1 MNAVKVSVDAIKPYP
16 KNPRRGNVKLI
27 AESLAEYGQY
37 KPITVNKATNEI
49 LVGNHTYA
57 AAKSLGWKEIDV
69 TYVEVDEATAA
80 KIVLIDNRASDLS
93 AYDNNALLELLERLD
108 SLEHTGYGDDEFD
121 DVLARIEEEKTPSV
135 KEAITDKPS
144 LNEIA
149 GQIEGL
155 AERYKAVDTKV
166 FMVELENHVYI
177 WTIEQLAKQR
187 LKTGAQSNSDALVKL
202 LEENYNE
209 KAPE

>member
-1 MNAVKVSVDAIKPYP
+1 MNAVKVAVGDLKAYP
-16 KNPRRGNVKLI
+16 KNPRRGNIKLI

-37 KPITVNKATNEI
+37 KPIVVNSNTNEI
-49 LVGNHTYA
+49 LVGNHTYE
-57 AAKSLGWKEIDV
+57 AAKSLGWKEINV
-69 TYVEVDEATAA
+69 TYIEADAETAA

-93 AYDNNALLELLERLD
+93 GYDNNALLELLERLD

-135 KEAITDKPS
+135 KEAITKNS
-144 LNEIA
+144 LDEIA

-177 WTIEQLAKQR
+177 WTIEQLGKQR
-187 LKTGAQSNSDALVKL
+187 VKTGAQSNSDALVKL
-202 LEENYNE
+202 LETHFNE

>member
-1 MNAVKVSVDAIKPYP
+1 MNIIKVNLNDIKPYP
-16 KNPRRGNVKLI
+16 NNPRRGNVKLI

-37 KPITVNKATNEI
+37 KPITVNKPTNEI

-57 AAKSLGWKEIDV
+57 AAKSLGWTEIDV
-69 TYVEVDEATAA
+69 NYIDVDEATAA

-93 AYDNNALLELLERLD
+93 SYDNNALLELLERLD
-108 SLEHTGYGDDEFD
+108 DLEHTGYGEDEFD

-135 KEAITDKPS
+135 KEAISKNSMD
-144 LNEIA
+144 EIS

-155 AERYKAVDTKV
+155 AERYKAVDTRV

-187 LKTGAQSNSDALVKL
+187 LKTGAASNSEALVKM

>member
-1 MNAVKVSVDAIKPYP
+1 MNAVKVAISELKQYP
-16 KNPRRGNVKLI
+16 KNPRRGDVKLI

-37 KPITVNKATNEI
+37 KPIVVNKTTNEI
-49 LVGNHTYA
+49 LVGNHTYE
-57 AAKSLGWKEIDV
+57 AAKSLGWKEIEV
-69 TYVEVDEATAA
+69 AYVEADPETAA

-121 DVLARIEEEKTPSV
+121 DVLAKIEEEKTPSV
-135 KEAITDKPS
+135 KEAITKNS
-144 LNEIA
+144 LDEIA

-177 WTIEQLAKQR
+177 WTIEQLGKQR

>member
-1 MNAVKVSVDAIKPYP
+1 MNAVKVAVDTLKSYP
-16 KNPRRGNVKLI
+16 KNPRKGDVKLI
-27 AESLAEYGQY
+27 AESLTEYGQY
-37 KPITVNKATNEI
+37 KPIVVNSVNNEI

-69 TYVEVDEATAA
+69 TYIEADPETAA
-80 KIVLIDNRASDLS
+80 KIVLIDNRTSDLS
-93 AYDNNALLELLERLD
+93 GYDNNALLELLERLD

-121 DVLARIEEEKTPSV
+121 DVLAKIEEEKTPSV
-135 KEAITDKPS
+135 KEAIKTNS
-144 LNEIA
+144 LDEIA

-177 WTIEQLAKQR
+177 WTIEQLGKQR
-187 LKTGAQSNSDALVKL
+187 LKSGAQSNSDALVKL
-202 LEENYNE
+202 LEENYGE
-209 KAPE
+209 TAPK

>member
-1 MNAVKVSVDAIKPYP
+1 MNAVKVAVGDLKAYP
-16 KNPRRGNVKLI
+16 KNPRRGNIKLI

-37 KPITVNKATNEI
+37 KPIVVNSVTNEI
-49 LVGNHTYA
+49 LVGNHTYE
-57 AAKSLGWKEIDV
+57 AAKSLGWKEINV
-69 TYVEVDEATAA
+69 TYIEADAETAA

-93 AYDNNALLELLERLD
+93 GYDNNALLELLERLD

-135 KEAITDKPS
+135 KEAITKNS
-144 LNEIA
+144 LDEIA

-177 WTIEQLAKQR
+177 WTIEQLGKQR
-187 LKTGAQSNSDALVKL
+187 VKTGAQSNSDALVKL
-202 LEENYNE
+202 LETHFNE